1 MAGRKTAE
9 ISHKETH
16 CTFAMSYLH
25 FANLLS
31 VVSGFA
37 AGVYFC
43 LGSASLTSRTI
54 QDLAGTYWDENP
66 HLARFLTA
74 TRAEYLCGGLALC
87 FTFIL
92 QFTALIS
99 ALPDGALF
107 GSFAVGAA
115 FALAAGIVL
124 FYALWLLRGSL
135 IRRLSQALAQ
145 EPNVP

>member
-74 TRAEYLCGGLALC
+74 TRAEYLCGGL
-87 FTFIL
+87 
-92 QFTALIS
+92 
-99 ALPDGALF
+99 GK
-107 GSFAVGAA
+107 V
-115 FALAAGIVL
+115 
-124 FYALWLLRGSL
+124 
-135 IRRLSQALAQ
+135 
-145 EPNVP
+145 